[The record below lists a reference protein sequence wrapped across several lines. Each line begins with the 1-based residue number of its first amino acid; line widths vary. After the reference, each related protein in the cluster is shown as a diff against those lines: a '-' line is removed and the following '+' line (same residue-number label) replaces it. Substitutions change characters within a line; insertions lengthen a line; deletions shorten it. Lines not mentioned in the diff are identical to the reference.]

1 VRYATTN
8 PHSTLTS
15 ACFAVVAVLSLNA
28 PANAQ
33 IALLPP
39 HGAHEQTTRAP
50 GGATAPAPAS
60 LVPSFSELFSGT
72 VSDLRRLPT
81 RENLTWLGAGAIAA
95 LAAHGQDSRA
105 TATLSTS
112 ASLEETFGSGAVL
125 GGMPVQFG
133 GALATYAI
141 GRATNRPKLAAVGGD
156 LVRAQLVAQTLS
168 YGLKYSVKRT
178 RPDGTSF
185 SFPSGHTSVS
195 FASASVLQRHFGWKA
210 GIPAYA
216 VAAYVAGS
224 RVQQERHYLSDVVF
238 GAAIGM
244 VAGRTVTIGRGDAR
258 FALAPTVVRG
268 GGGVGFTWVG
278 PR

>member
-1 VRYATTN
+1 
-8 PHSTLTS
+8 
-15 ACFAVVAVLSLNA
+15 VAVLSLNA

-39 HGAHEQTTRAP
+39 DGAHEQTTRAP
-50 GGATAPAPAS
+50 AAATAPTPVS
-60 LVPSFSELFSGT
+60 LVPNFSELFSGT

-81 RENLTWLGAGAIAA
+81 RENLTWLGVGAIAA
-95 LAAHGQDSRA
+95 FAAHSQDSTA
-105 TATLSTS
+105 TATLSAST
-112 ASLEETFGSGAVL
+112 SLEQTFGSGAVL

-141 GRATNRPKLAAVGGD
+141 GRATNRPKLAAIGGD

-168 YGLKYSVKRT
+168 YGLKYSIQRT

-195 FASASVLQRHFGWKA
+195 FASATVLQRHFGWKA

-224 RVQQERHYLSDVVF
+224 RMQQERHYLSDVVF

>member
-1 VRYATTN
+1 
-8 PHSTLTS
+8 
-15 ACFAVVAVLSLNA
+15 VAVLNFNA

-33 IALLPP
+33 IALSPP
-39 HGAHEQTTRAP
+39 DAHGQITMVPAAAAASAP
-50 GGATAPAPAS
+50 VS
-60 LVPSFSELFSGT
+60 LVPSFSQLFSVT
-72 VSDLRRLPT
+72 VSDLGRLPT
-81 RENLTWLGAGAIAA
+81 RENLTWLGVGAIAA
-95 LAAHGQDSRA
+95 IAAHGQDSRA
-105 TATLSTS
+105 TATLSKS
-112 ASLEETFGSGAVL
+112 ASLQGTFGSGAAL
-125 GGMPVQFG
+125 GGMPIQFG

-141 GRATNRPKLAAVGGD
+141 GRAINRPKLAAVGGD

-168 YGLKYSVKRT
+168 YGLKYSIRRT

-185 SFPSGHTSVS
+185 SFPSGHTAVS
-195 FASASVLQRHFGWKA
+195 FASATVLQRHFGWKA

-224 RVQQERHYLSDVVF
+224 RVQQERHHLSDVVF